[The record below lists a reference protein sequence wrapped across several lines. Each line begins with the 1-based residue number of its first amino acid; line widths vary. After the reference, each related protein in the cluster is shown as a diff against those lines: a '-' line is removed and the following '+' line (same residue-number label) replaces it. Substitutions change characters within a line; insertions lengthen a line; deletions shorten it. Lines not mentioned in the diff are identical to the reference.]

1 MPAKNFKINL
11 APFMSNCETTREILG
26 AWLDGELV
34 PAQAEAC
41 RLHVDACAA
50 CREERHKLE
59 RLHSTMQTVLSSSA
73 SKVQFDPF
81 WQGVQQR
88 IAQQSKWYDELGD
101 WIRGIFT
108 APRLAWAVPAVIV
121 IVLAGLSIDSFLPNT
136 KLGVQPDN
144 LATVESIDAYGR
156 NVALLHEGETN
167 TTVIWLYQP
176 QESEND
182 SSTEPSESKPSF

>member
-1 MPAKNFKINL
+1 
-11 APFMSNCETTREILG
+11 MSNCETTREILG
-26 AWLDGELV
+26 AWLDGELTA
-34 PAQAEAC
+34 AQAEAT
-41 RLHVDACAA
+41 RIHVDACAA
-50 CREERHKLE
+50 CRQERYKLE
-59 RLHSTMQTVLSSSA
+59 CLHSTMKTVLNSSG
-73 SKVQFDPF
+73 SKIQFDPL
-81 WQGVQQR
+81 WQGVQLR

-101 WIRGIFT
+101 WLRGIFT

-121 IVLAGLSIDSFLPNT
+121 IVLAGLSIDSFLPNA
-136 KLGVQPDN
+136 KLGVEPNN

>member
-34 PAQAEAC
+34 QAQAEAC

-121 IVLAGLSIDSFLPNT
+121 IVLAGLSIDSFLPNA
-136 KLGVQPDN
+136 KLGMQPDN

>member
-1 MPAKNFKINL
+1 
-11 APFMSNCETTREILG
+11 MSNCETTREILG

-50 CREERHKLE
+50 CREERHQLE
-59 RLHSTMQTVLSSSA
+59 RLHTTIQTVLNSSG

-81 WQGVQQR
+81 WRGVQQR
-88 IAQQSKWYDELGD
+88 IAQQSNWYNELGD
-101 WIRGIFT
+101 WFRRTCT

-121 IVLAGLSIDSFLPNT
+121 IVLAGLSIDAFFPNA
-136 KLGVQPDN
+136 KIAVQTNN

-156 NVALLHEGETN
+156 NVALLHENETN

-176 QESEND
+176 QEGEND
-182 SSTEPSESKPSF
+182 SSTEPSETKPTF

>member
-1 MPAKNFKINL
+1 MND
-11 APFMSNCETTREILG
+11 CETTRESVG
-26 AWLDGELV
+26 AWVDGEL
-34 PAQAEAC
+34 AAAEAEAT
-41 RLHVDACAA
+41 RLHVEACAA
-50 CREERHKLE
+50 CREERRKLE
-59 RLHSTMQTVLSSSA
+59 RLHSTLRTVLKTEG
-73 SKVQFDPF
+73 SKLAFDPF

-88 IAQQSKWYDELGD
+88 IAQKSRWYDEIGD
-101 WIRGIFT
+101 WIRGTFT

-121 IVLAGLSIDSFLPNT
+121 IVLAGLSIDSFF
-136 KLGVQPDN
+136 PDAKIGTQSEN

-182 SSTEPSESKPSF
+182 SSTETFETKPSF